1 MVKSPETPDELT
13 SMSEETRKD
22 GEISPHPLL
31 EGTDGSPTYRDL
43 APEPER
49 EPVIKLKEPTKEL
62 AARLLGKVSFKDR
75 INGISRNLMVGDEVE
90 SIYSFEE
97 ATGFLRGDKKSFSEK
112 TGRVRFFDWRILR
125 KWIGETLC
133 DNELA
138 EAIEENVRE
147 YENCTDSIE
156 HYWKN
161 IELIKPIKELMVQR
175 LKQCKEITREETEA

>member
-1 MVKSPETPDELT
+1 VVKSPKTPDEPT
-13 SMSEETRKD
+13 SVSEETRND
-22 GEISPHPLL
+22 GEISPHHFL
-31 EGTDGSPTYRDL
+31 EDTDGAPTSSNL

-62 AARLLGKVSFKDR
+62 TDRLLGKVSFEDR
-75 INGISRNLMVGDEVE
+75 INGISRNLMAGDEVE

-97 ATGFLRGDKKSFSEK
+97 ATGFLTGDMKDFSEK
-112 TGRVRFFDWRILR
+112 TGRVRFFDWHILR
-125 KWIGETLC
+125 IWIGETLG

-138 EAIEENVRE
+138 GAIEEKVRD

-175 LKQCKEITREETEA
+175 LKQCKEIVREETEA